1 MDWKKSALIH
11 AKETNTKEV
20 CGLICIV
27 KGRKKYWPCENIAD
41 DPTDGFCL
49 SPDDWIK
56 AEDAGELVGVFHSHP
71 FTSPQPSQV
80 DLSSCEHLGLPFYIV
95 NPQTEQWHDFK
106 PTGYKA
112 PLIGRQWTWGSS
124 DCWTLVIDYFA
135 EKGLRVENWT
145 RPNRPEEILTNGIF
159 ERLIP
164 RSNFVEIDDNRE
176 MLPGDLLLMKFTGPD
191 PDHVAIYIGEQMV
204 LHHMAGRLSSRDLY
218 NQFLID
224 ATVRRYRHAA

>member
-1 MDWKKSALIH
+1 MNWKKSALIH

-41 DPTDGFCL
+41 DPADGFCL
-49 SPDDWIK
+49 SPDDWMK
-56 AEDAGELVGVFHSHP
+56 CEDAGELVGVFHSHP
-71 FTSPQPSQV
+71 FSSPQPSQV

-95 NPQTEQWHDFK
+95 NPHTEQWHDFK

-112 PLIGRQWTWGSS
+112 PLIGRQWTWGAS
-124 DCWTLVIDYFA
+124 DCWKLVIDYFA
-135 EKGLRVENWT
+135 EKGLTVKDWE
-145 RPNRPEEILTNGIF
+145 RPKRSEEILTNGIF

-164 RSNFVEIDDNRE
+164 QSNFVEIDDNKE